1 MAYTVLEQVKV
12 RLKQFHI
19 DDSTGTDV
27 TVFDQKEE
35 NPLLEQLIDQATNE
49 VINRRMYPDSYT
61 QDQIESDLKKFEC
74 VIVNLAV
81 YDRSQAGEAYMTSY
95 TENGVSRN
103 WKDREDLLSG
113 VFPFVKFL

>member
-35 NPLLEQLIDQATNE
+35 NPLLEQLIYQATNE

-61 QDQIESDLKKFEC
+61 QDQIEIDLKKFEG

-113 VFPFVKFL
+113 VFPFVKLL